1 LIVSEVA
8 VSMVLVVG
16 AGLMA
21 RSFLALTQ
29 VDLGFRGDHLLAVQF
44 TLDPDRFGR
53 RPADAPPATP
63 EPYTLAYQEI
73 IDRVRLIPGVTAAAA
88 VKDPPFR
95 GNGERWSF
103 SVAGRSQP
111 PGEDDPTATAIHVS
125 DGYFRTIGAR
135 ITTGREFTAR
145 DRLGA
150 PFVVV
155 VNEAL
160 ARLHFPGEDAT
171 GRMLLMGAGTPVEII
186 GVVNDIRQVAV
197 SEAARPVLYL
207 HNLQNSRVKMTVVAR
222 TAGDPLQ
229 MTDAVQQAIWSVDAQ
244 QPITSIFTFDDAVSR
259 ALSQPRLL
267 TVLLGGFGV
276 VGLMLG
282 AVGVYGLLA
291 ALVSEQ
297 RREFGV
303 RLALGARPGQV
314 LSAVV
319 RRGVGVAVAGVAI
332 GLAGAVVLSRYMAS
346 VLYGVEPLDP
356 LTFSSMALVLMSVA
370 AIASWLPARRAAALD
385 PAETLRAD

>member
-1 LIVSEVA
+1 
-8 VSMVLVVG
+8 
-16 AGLMA
+16 
-21 RSFLALTQ
+21 
-29 VDLGFRGDHLLAVQF
+29 
-44 TLDPDRFGR
+44 
-53 RPADAPPATP
+53 
-63 EPYTLAYQEI
+63 
-73 IDRVRLIPGVTAAAA
+73 
-88 VKDPPFR
+88 
-95 GNGERWSF
+95 
-103 SVAGRSQP
+103 
-111 PGEDDPTATAIHVS
+111 
-125 DGYFRTIGAR
+125 
-135 ITTGREFTAR
+135 
-145 DRLGA
+145 
-150 PFVVV
+150 
-155 VNEAL
+155 
-160 ARLHFPGEDAT
+160 
-171 GRMLLMGAGTPVEII
+171 
-186 GVVNDIRQVAV
+186 
-197 SEAARPVLYL
+197 
-207 HNLQNSRVKMTVVAR
+207 
-222 TAGDPLQ
+222 
-229 MTDAVQQAIWSVDAQ
+229 MTDAVQHAIWSVDAQ

>member
-1 LIVSEVA
+1 
-8 VSMVLVVG
+8 
-16 AGLMA
+16 
-21 RSFLALTQ
+21 
-29 VDLGFRGDHLLAVQF
+29 VQF

-222 TAGDPLQ
+222 TAGDPLH